1 MSNLKKIIFL
11 QFTLDFIGSAYLV
24 ISSWTIFVT
33 TGSSTLTGLYI
44 SLGFLPSLLLNI
56 YIGAIVDR
64 WNTKKMITC
73 SLALTLASISL
84 LFFYFFL
91 KSILILF
98 ITQMLIQLAGS
109 IFRPSIQVYITE
121 LFAPEKL
128 KYIFTKSA
136 SLTILGGVLGTFI
149 ASQLISISELYITL
163 FIFIIITIN
172 FIISFTLPSPSPKKK
187 PFQSSIHQ
195 DILDGLKYIKTNSIF
210 LKLFAIL
217 GTGQIIT
224 HCTTGFL
231 AAYTYDTFSNQ
242 STLYGYLQITLT
254 MGGVLLGFMTKSF
267 LIKIEA
273 IFSKYAFPLLT
284 LCLFICVFSTHF
296 ILIGFCLFSIGMLT
310 TWIRSHF
317 QAVQQIHTD
326 IGFNGKMASFRMII
340 NQGSVVLISPLLGL
354 IGSNFGTNYIFF
366 ALSIITGL
374 GCFMV
379 LKMNKTPL

>member
-163 FIFIIITIN
+163 LIFIIITIN
-172 FIISFTLPSPSPKKK
+172 FIVSFTLPSPSPKKK

>member
-64 WNTKKMITC
+64 WDTKKMITC
-73 SLALTLASISL
+73 SIALTLASISL

-310 TWIRSHF
+310 TWIRSHY